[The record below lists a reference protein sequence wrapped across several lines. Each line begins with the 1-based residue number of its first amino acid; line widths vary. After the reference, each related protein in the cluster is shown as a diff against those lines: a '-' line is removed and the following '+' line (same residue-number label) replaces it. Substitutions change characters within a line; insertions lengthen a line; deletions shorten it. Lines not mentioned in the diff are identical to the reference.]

1 MNDDQTNLDASSR
14 LEVVR
19 TADSQP
25 PDSPPK
31 NLLQLLYLSNKEIEN
46 KLRRVFHDTFD
57 MSIFFDYSGL
67 KTLTFRVAKEFEK
80 IPADTRDSYSILSK
94 YSKLDNQG
102 DGFRSFVGVVL
113 SLLLL

>member
-1 MNDDQTNLDASSR
+1 M
-14 LEVVR
+14 
-19 TADSQP
+19 
-25 PDSPPK
+25 
-31 NLLQLLYLSNKEIEN
+31 YLSNKEIEN

-113 SLLLL
+113 SLLLSEHRIILLDEPEAFLHPAQAKMLGRWVAEYLKRY